1 MAKEV
6 LLIEVAKIPKA
17 APTMVLRLIS
27 LRFSSLMVF
36 ACRPKPRETVY
47 VLMETAIAR
56 HTYT

>member
-1 MAKEV
+1 
-6 LLIEVAKIPKA
+6 
-17 APTMVLRLIS
+17 
-27 LRFSSLMVF
+27 MVF